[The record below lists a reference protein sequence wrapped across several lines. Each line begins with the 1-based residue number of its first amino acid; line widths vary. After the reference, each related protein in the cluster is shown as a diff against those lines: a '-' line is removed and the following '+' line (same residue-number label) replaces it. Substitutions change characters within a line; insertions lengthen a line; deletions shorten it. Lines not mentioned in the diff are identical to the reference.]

1 MVSYQMATQGARSV
15 LQLQFIKIPT
25 QAHQFQAEPYR
36 CSCRVASIIE
46 RIDLGCA
53 SNVMRVPICLT
64 APAQLLLTQI
74 PFAPAT
80 DLCWHVASALE
91 GHNWWFFDVSLV

>member
-46 RIDLGCA
+46 RIDLGCG
-53 SNVMRVPICLT
+53 SNLMGVLINLAALYSPLLGQPLT
-64 APAQLLLTQI
+64 KGVGLFTLGEP
-74 PFAPAT
+74 
-80 DLCWHVASALE
+80 
-91 GHNWWFFDVSLV
+91 

>member
-46 RIDLGCA
+46 RIDLGCG
-53 SNVMRVPICLT
+53 SNLMGVRICRA
-64 APAQLLLTQI
+64 APNIQI
-74 PFAPAT
+74 LGGCCYHSFDKPF
-80 DLCWHVASALE
+80 
-91 GHNWWFFDVSLV
+91 

>member
-46 RIDLGCA
+46 RIDLGYA
-53 SNVMRVPICLT
+53 SNPMRVLISLTAAICLIR
-64 APAQLLLTQI
+64 PAGL
-74 PFAPAT
+74 AT
-80 DLCWHVASALE
+80 LE
-91 GHNWWFFDVSLV
+91 SCAEPCGI

>member
-46 RIDLGCA
+46 RIDLGYACNLHA
-53 SNVMRVPICLT
+53 CSHLFDSTNYRSLT
-64 APAQLLLTQI
+64 AATQHMG
-74 PFAPAT
+74 
-80 DLCWHVASALE
+80 DRRKK
-91 GHNWWFFDVSLV
+91 N